1 MKKQVWKWLGLVLLF
16 VASAFGIWKTI
27 YLSAD
32 IDESYAVTLGIRLI
46 SGDHLFKDMW
56 EVHQTSAVLYAPF
69 LALYQWLTK
78 GTEGILVYLRIVG
91 IVIQAAVSVYGVHVM
106 KKWVSPAFAVFL
118 SLLYFNFTPKQIQ
131 SPEFTQFLYWGIM
144 VLGLSLLQYR
154 MNKKKL
160 HLVVAALSLCVCVLA
175 YPYGIILFP
184 VCIGV
189 LLYKNED
196 EKKEK
201 IRMTGIFTGTCVVM
215 GVLFLLY
222 VLSGVPFDEFMANIS
237 CVLMDESHEQSLKE
251 MWLGHLQSLGEMLIP
266 TFVVILLAQVV
277 LRTGK
282 KASDKKK
289 ELTLAGAF
297 LIQTGVFVYQFHT
310 ITKVNFTIFLPL
322 ILQLAVFLLYVHWI
336 LTRDDVLVELEE
348 TEIAPNENRLQ
359 VESVLAEDVLAEA
372 EQPEYVLTVRENKM
386 IFATMGVPSLAAF
399 VIVLSSSN
407 LSANYSTGFLVP
419 LVLAFVMILVRE
431 ITTKETETSETKTG
445 EVITRE
451 TGEKVYRFLAVSIG
465 ILIGV
470 FAVLLLTTR
479 VFLVRF
485 TSTQRKNI
493 FEAYYETNHGPLKG
507 IRLGDTDYRQYEAK
521 TLLLSSLVTE
531 DDVFLYVGCDMF
543 LYSQFQGTIGTGNT
557 ISTPVFGE
565 QLMTYYEKYPEK
577 IPDVFFVDREY
588 VADFSS
594 VLQEEPFA
602 SFVAANYMLDTSYE
616 GAPVSVYRR
625 VNDIN
630 NCETCKLCKFHIQF
644 KQYLGCGAGEHL

>member
-27 YLSAD
+27 YFSAD

-69 LALYQWLTK
+69 LALYQWITK

-91 IVIQAAVSVYGVHVM
+91 IVIQAVVSVYGVHVM
-106 KKWVSPAFAVFL
+106 KKWGSPAFAVFL

-160 HLVVAALSLCVCVLA
+160 HLIVAALSLCVCVLA

-289 ELTLAGAF
+289 ELTLAGAS
-297 LIQTGVFVYQFHT
+297 LIQVGVFVYQFHT

-359 VESVLAEDVLAEA
+359 VESVLAEDVLAEDVLA
-372 EQPEYVLTVRENKM
+372 EAVQPEYVLTDRENKM

-630 NCETCKLCKFHIQF
+630 NCETQ
-644 KQYLGCGAGEHL
+644 

>member
-160 HLVVAALSLCVCVLA
+160 QLVVAALSLCVCVLA
-175 YPYGIILFP
+175 YPYGVILFP

-289 ELTLAGAF
+289 ELTLAGAS
-297 LIQTGVFVYQFHT
+297 LIQVGVFVYQFHT

-359 VESVLAEDVLAEA
+359 VEQVLAEPVLAEP
-372 EQPEYVLTVRENKM
+372 EQPEYVLTGRENKM

-588 VADFSS
+588 VTDFSS
-594 VLQEEPFA
+594 ALQEEPFA

-630 NCETCKLCKFHIQF
+630 NCETQ
-644 KQYLGCGAGEHL
+644 